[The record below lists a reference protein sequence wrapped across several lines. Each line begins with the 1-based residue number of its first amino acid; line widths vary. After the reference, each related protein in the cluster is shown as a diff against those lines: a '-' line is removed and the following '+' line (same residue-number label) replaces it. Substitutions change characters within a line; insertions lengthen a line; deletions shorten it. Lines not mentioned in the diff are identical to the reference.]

1 VAIQKLFG
9 MSLARKP
16 KAQRLEIRVL
26 EVAIV
31 ALVEASKLEQ
41 MRLVVQAR
49 LDKRLLKSEATVLLV

>member
-1 VAIQKLFG
+1 
-9 MSLARKP
+9 MARKP
-16 KAQRLEIRVL
+16 KAQRLGIRVL